1 MALSEEL
8 RRTLREL
15 SEGTPWGEEATIETA
30 ERLDQLGVDE
40 DSIIESIRATYE
52 AYKEGQEC

>member
-1 MALSEEL
+1 MALSEDI

-15 SEGTPWGEEATIETA
+15 SDGTPWGEEATIETA
-30 ERLDQLGVDE
+30 ERLDQMGVDE

-52 AYKEGQEC
+52 DFKESD